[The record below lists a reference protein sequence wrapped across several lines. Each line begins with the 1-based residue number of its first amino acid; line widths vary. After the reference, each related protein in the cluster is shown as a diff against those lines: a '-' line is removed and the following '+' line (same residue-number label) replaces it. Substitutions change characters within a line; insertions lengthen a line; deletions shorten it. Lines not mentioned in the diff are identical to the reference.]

1 MKLYSYF
8 RSSAAYRVRIAL
20 NLKNLSYEVIPVH
33 LINNG
38 GEQRSQAYTQLNPTQ
53 LVPTLSIGEAA
64 IGQSLAI
71 LEYLEEQFPQVPL
84 LPKDALLRA
93 HVRSFA
99 QHIACDIHPIN
110 NLRVLQY
117 LSQDLQI
124 SDEQKQAW
132 YAHWIHK
139 GFTALET
146 ELAQR
151 NTDFCFGDTPTIADC
166 YLVPQVYNAQR
177 FKLDLSAYPNI
188 LKVNHNCNQ
197 LPAFQLAAPEQQ
209 IDAI

>member
-84 LPKDALLRA
+84 LPKDALQRA

-146 ELAQR
+146 DLAQR
-151 NTDFCFGDTPTIADC
+151 NTDFCFGETPTIADC

>member
-53 LVPTLSIGEAA
+53 LVPTLSIAEVA

-71 LEYLEEQFPQVPL
+71 LEYLEEHFPQVPL
-84 LPKDALLRA
+84 LPKDSILRA
-93 HVRSFA
+93 QVRSFS

-117 LSQDLQI
+117 LSQELQI

-151 NTDFCFGDTPTIADC
+151 DTDFCFGDTPTIADYC
-166 YLVPQVYNAQR
+166 LVPQVYNAQR
-177 FKLDLSAYPNI
+177 FKIDLSKYPRILNI
-188 LKVNHNCNQ
+188 NHHCNQ

>member
-84 LPKDALLRA
+84 LPKDALQRA

-146 ELAQR
+146 DLAQR
-151 NTDFCFGDTPTIADC
+151 NTDFCFGETPTIADC

-197 LPAFQLAAPEQQ
+197 VPAFQLAAPEQQ